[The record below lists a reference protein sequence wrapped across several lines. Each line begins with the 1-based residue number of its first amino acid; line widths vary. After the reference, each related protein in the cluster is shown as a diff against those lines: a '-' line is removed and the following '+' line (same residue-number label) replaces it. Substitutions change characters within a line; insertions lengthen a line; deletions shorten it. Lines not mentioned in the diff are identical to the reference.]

1 MERTAEQRLFLASS
15 AEFQR
20 IVAEDPALAE
30 LDASRIDYAR
40 EGLLLWDALGGFT
53 EICGMD
59 VSPITPAI
67 WSNLWL
73 MRHPLATG
81 EKPQFKDVAVAVYM
95 LTHSYVESAAL
106 DFEKKA
112 LKYAEE
118 VSLTAE
124 IAPDVWRELVGMVD
138 LAFSPLKM
146 LPHTASSGEPIFDA
160 DWLLSICSV
169 VATEAGIPIREAAL
183 SFPLSS
189 AFGLMVIR
197 ARKANPSATYGKHTP
212 EWIEK
217 AVLKRAE
224 ELGDAFLAE
233 HYKEGAGCQQEQ

>member
-20 IVAEDPALAE
+20 LIAEDSALAD

-53 EICGMD
+53 EICGMS

-81 EKPQFKDVAVAVYM
+81 GKPEFQDVAVAVYM
-95 LTHSYVESAAL
+95 LTHSYVESAAP
-106 DFEKKA
+106 DFAEKAK
-112 LKYAEE
+112 KYAEE
-118 VSLTAE
+118 VSLTPE
-124 IAPDVWRELVGMVD
+124 IAPDVWRELCGMVD

-146 LPHTASSGEPIFDA
+146 LPHVESSGEPIFDA
-160 DWLLSICSV
+160 DWLLSVCSV
-169 VATEAGIPIREAAL
+169 VSTEAGVPIREAAL

-217 AVLKRAE
+217 AVLKRVE
-224 ELGDAFLAE
+224 ELGDAYLAE
-233 HYKEGAGCQQEQ
+233 HYKEGEA

>member
-1 MERTAEQRLFLASS
+1 
-15 AEFQR
+15 
-20 IVAEDPALAE
+20 
-30 LDASRIDYAR
+30 
-40 EGLLLWDALGGFT
+40 
-53 EICGMD
+53 
-59 VSPITPAI
+59 
-67 WSNLWL
+67 
-73 MRHPLATG
+73 
-81 EKPQFKDVAVAVYM
+81 M

-106 DFEKKA
+106 DFEEKA

-118 VSLTAE
+118 VSLTPE
-124 IAPDVWRELVGMVD
+124 IAPDVWHELVGMVD

-160 DWLLSICSV
+160 DWLLSVCSV

-217 AVLKRAE
+217 AVLKRVE

>member
-1 MERTAEQRLFLASS
+1 MIAVSERTAEQRIFLASS

-20 IVAEDPALAE
+20 IIAEDSVLAE

-53 EICGMD
+53 EICGMS

-81 EKPQFKDVAVAVYM
+81 KKPQFKDIAVAVYM
-95 LTHSYVESAAL
+95 LTHSYAESASK
-106 DFEKKA
+106 DFEDKA
-112 LKYAEE
+112 MKYAEG
-118 VSLTAE
+118 VSLTPE
-124 IAPDVWRELVGMVD
+124 IAPYVWGELCGMVE

-146 LPHTASSGEPIFDA
+146 LPHAQSSGEPIFDA
-160 DWLLSICSV
+160 DWLLSVCSV
-169 VATEAGIPIREAAL
+169 VATEAGIPLREAAL
-183 SFPLSS
+183 SFSLSS

-217 AVLKRAE
+217 AVMARIE
-224 ELGDAFLAE
+224 ELGDEYLKV
-233 HYKEGAGCQQEQ
+233 HYKDGVA

>member
-20 IVAEDPALAE
+20 IVAEDSALAE

-53 EICGMD
+53 VICGMS

-81 EKPQFKDVAVAVYM
+81 GKPEFQDVAVAVYM
-95 LTHSYVESAAL
+95 LTHSYAESA
-106 DFEKKA
+106 
-112 LKYAEE
+112 
-118 VSLTAE
+118 
-124 IAPDVWRELVGMVD
+124 APDVWRELCGMVD

-146 LPHTASSGEPIFDA
+146 LPHVESSGEPIFDT
-160 DWLLSICSV
+160 DWLLSVCSV
-169 VATEAGIPIREAAL
+169 VSTEAGIPIREAAL

-217 AVLKRAE
+217 AVLKRVE
-224 ELGDAFLAE
+224 ELGDEFLKE
-233 HYKEGAGCQQEQ
+233 HFESAPSANEVEQTSAVKESSL

>member
-1 MERTAEQRLFLASS
+1 MPERTAEQRLFLASS
-15 AEFQR
+15 AEFQNLIAKDR
-20 IVAEDPALAE
+20 VLEE

-40 EGLLLWDALGGFT
+40 EGLLLWDALGGLT
-53 EICGMD
+53 TICGMS

-81 EKPQFKDVAVAVYM
+81 GKPEFQDVASAVYM
-95 LTHSYVESAAL
+95 LTHSYVESAAP
-106 DFEKKA
+106 DFADKVKQ
-112 LKYAEE
+112 YAVEI
-118 VSLTAE
+118 SLTPE
-124 IAPDVWRELVGMVD
+124 IAPDVWRELCGMVK
-138 LAFSPLKM
+138 LAFSQLDM
-146 LPHTASSGEPIFDA
+146 LPHVESSGEPIFDA
-160 DWLLSICSV
+160 DWLLSVCSV
-169 VATEAGIPIREAAL
+169 VSTEAGIPIREAAL

-217 AVLKRAE
+217 AVLKRVE

-233 HYKEGAGCQQEQ
+233 HYKEGA